1 MKYGDRIRILRETL
15 RLTQKEMAK
24 KLEIS
29 QTYLCDIEKG
39 KIEAN
44 ARVLFGITR
53 IFGVRMLWLLEG
65 IGEMFFPYFNILR
78 NVVSEKGNIYIF
90 SYINEIS
97 LLMEKGELVLFKLS
111 ADNMEPFFLAGD
123 EVLVDVTENK
133 MENLGVYLFEV
144 ESKRVL
150 KRFVGGSLMKLT
162 NDKPVQKNNDIIFNS
177 SIKCIGR
184 AAWIIRKISL

>member
-184 AAWIIRKISL
+184 AAWIIRKL